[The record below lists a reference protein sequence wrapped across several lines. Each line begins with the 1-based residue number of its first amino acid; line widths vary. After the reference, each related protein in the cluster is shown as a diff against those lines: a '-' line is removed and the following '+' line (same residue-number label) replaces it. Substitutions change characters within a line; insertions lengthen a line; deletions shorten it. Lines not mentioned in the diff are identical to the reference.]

1 VRYGDA
7 FSRTPFAKALD
18 CPLSLPPGQSMLAS
32 HRPEKLRASGL
43 FDPYQCEYSRLNAS
57 CSRSI
62 CAHGRSMM
70 DWLFI
75 LVLWVAVGVS
85 LVMWD
90 AKRWDAVH
98 RPART
103 MT

>member
-1 VRYGDA
+1 
-7 FSRTPFAKALD
+7 
-18 CPLSLPPGQSMLAS
+18 
-32 HRPEKLRASGL
+32 
-43 FDPYQCEYSRLNAS
+43 
-57 CSRSI
+57 
-62 CAHGRSMM
+62 MM

>member
-1 VRYGDA
+1 
-7 FSRTPFAKALD
+7 
-18 CPLSLPPGQSMLAS
+18 
-32 HRPEKLRASGL
+32 
-43 FDPYQCEYSRLNAS
+43 
-57 CSRSI
+57 
-62 CAHGRSMM
+62 M

-75 LVLWVAVGVS
+75 LLLWVALGVG

-90 AKRWDAVH
+90 AIGWDAVH